1 MIRRA
6 TNEIQIIY
14 STASA
19 FHLQEKSGV
28 LEVLKEKA
36 DQQKN
41 LRISILVPIDS
52 SIRKSLSL
60 KLLTKTV
67 HNNIYIEDI
76 APSIDIKIKSLVT
89 DRKESL
95 VMEIKDLKEDKLS
108 PLISFSI
115 YSNSIPTVLT
125 YCSIFEIICNQSI
138 VAQELR
144 QEGDLKDEFI
154 NTAAHELRTPTQA
167 IAGYSEINE
176 ETI

>member
-28 LEVLKEKA
+28 LEALKEKA

-60 KLLTKTV
+60 KFLTKTV
-67 HNNIYIEDI
+67 HNNIYIEDM
-76 APSIDIKIKSLVT
+76 APSIDIRLN
-89 DRKESL
+89 R
-95 VMEIKDLKEDKLS
+95 
-108 PLISFSI
+108 
-115 YSNSIPTVLT
+115 
-125 YCSIFEIICNQSI
+125 
-138 VAQELR
+138 
-144 QEGDLKDEFI
+144 
-154 NTAAHELRTPTQA
+154 
-167 IAGYSEINE
+167 
-176 ETI
+176 